1 MDAFTATATA
11 SSTQPAP
18 ALRAFA
24 WMASFIFVCAVYLT
38 AYGYGLESNFGAFI
52 TVVGGGA
59 LVLSARQNW
68 RTNWN
73 WLGRFLRNSI
83 GERNALM
90 VFGFTGIA
98 FAFGGLLGAMA
109 R

>member
-1 MDAFTATATA
+1 METATATATA
-11 SSTQPAP
+11 SPTQPAP

-24 WMASFIFVCAVYLT
+24 WLAAFIIVWAVYST
-38 AYGYGLESNFGAFI
+38 AYGYGLESDFGAFI
-52 TVVGGGA
+52 TVVGGGV